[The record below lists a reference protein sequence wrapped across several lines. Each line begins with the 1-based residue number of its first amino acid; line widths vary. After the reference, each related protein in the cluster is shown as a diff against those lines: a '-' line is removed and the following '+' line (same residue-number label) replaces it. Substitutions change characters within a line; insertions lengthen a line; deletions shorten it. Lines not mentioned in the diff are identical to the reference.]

1 MITQE
6 IKISRSSD
14 MLNFREI
21 LGRNKAAA
29 AAVTLLAMF
38 LFAAIFADFIAPF
51 DPLKST
57 DDAFRPPSLKY
68 LFGTDDLGRDVLS
81 GVIYGARTSVLI
93 GVSVALL
100 SGLIGTLVGSTAG
113 YAGGFWDD
121 LLMRVTELFLI
132 PPKFFLALVVAAL
145 FGSSFFNLI
154 LILTLT
160 YWTAMARL
168 VRAEVLSIKEKPFV
182 EASKASGASGGR
194 ILFREILPNALPVI
208 VTSVTMTVGGVILLE
223 AALDFI
229 GIGDANRV
237 SWGAMLHNG
246 QHFIRDG
253 WWMVVFPSLAL
264 AVLVIALSI
273 VGDALNVELDPKA

>member
-1 MITQE
+1 M
-6 IKISRSSD
+6 KIP
-14 MLNFREI
+14 NAKGTHNI
-21 LGRNKAAA
+21 LRTLTRNKTAFGALI
-29 AAVTLLAMF
+29 LLAVF
-38 LFAAIFADFIAPF
+38 LFGAIFADVVAPF

-57 DDAFRPPSLKY
+57 DDAFQPPSLKY
-68 LFGTDDLGRDVLS
+68 IFGTDDLGRDVLS

-100 SGLIGTLVGSTAG
+100 SGLIGTFVGSAAG

-145 FGSSFFNLI
+145 FGSSFLNLI

-160 YWTAMARL
+160 YWTTMARL
-168 VRAEVLSIKEKPFV
+168 VRAEVLSIKERPFV
-182 EASKASGASGGR
+182 EASKASGASGAR
-194 ILFREILPNALPVI
+194 ILFREILPNSLPVI

-264 AVLVIALSI
+264 ALLVIALSV
-273 VGDALNVELDPKA
+273 VGDALNVELNPKGRES

>member
-1 MITQE
+1 MASE
-6 IKISRSSD
+6 SRTAIFAAIAGNLAIAS
-14 MLNFREI
+14 MKF
-21 LGRNKAAA
+21 AAA
-29 AAVTLLAMF
+29 AFTGSSAMLSEGIHSLVDTGNGGLLLLGVHKSKKPAD
-38 LFAAIFADFIAPF
+38 AAHPF
-51 DPLKST
+51 GYGKELY
-57 DDAFRPPSLKY
+57 FWSL
-68 LFGTDDLGRDVLS
+68 
-81 GVIYGARTSVLI
+81 I
-93 GVSVALL
+93 
-100 SGLIGTLVGSTAG
+100 
-113 YAGGFWDD
+113 
-121 LLMRVTELFLI
+121 
-132 PPKFFLALVVAAL
+132 VAAL
-145 FGSSFFNLI
+145 FGSSFLNLI

-160 YWTAMARL
+160 FWTTMARL

-182 EASKASGASGGR
+182 EASKASGASGTR
-194 ILFREILPNALPVI
+194 ILFREILPNTLPVI